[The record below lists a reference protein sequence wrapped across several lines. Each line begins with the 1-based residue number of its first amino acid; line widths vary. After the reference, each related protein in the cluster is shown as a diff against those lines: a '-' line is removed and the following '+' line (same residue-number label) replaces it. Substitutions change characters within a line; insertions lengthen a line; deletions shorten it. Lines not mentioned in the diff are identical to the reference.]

1 MHGKVASSSIGLLR
15 ALQALAEE
23 STLLGLK
30 YTHLALRTAIDTCLI
45 ESGEPATAAPT
56 QVTAALLH

>member
-1 MHGKVASSSIGLLR
+1 MHGKVTPSAIGLLR

-30 YTHLALRTAIDTCLI
+30 YTHLALRHAIETCLM
-45 ESGEPATAAPT
+45 EGGEPATAQP
-56 QVTAALLH
+56 ALLAAELLH